1 MTSSSLQET
10 SQPVVVKPNNSGL
23 ARPKVATPEALKL
36 LGVEPVKTVWGWQ
49 QRTILNRLPAE
60 AEGYQVG
67 YDDDQA
73 YVFQDPAP
81 GGDIDDALVVTYD
94 VNDPRTLICGNGV
107 ITWQHGQAQAQRLT
121 IDTSTLNGGVGL
133 QTGEY
138 QFGYTLRLDYPSTP
152 SPVPGYT
159 LQRVE
164 NDSLGTAALAFD
176 VSNASEYHDD
186 YFAVSDTSA
195 AWWPGETTAAGA
207 YNPGSWY
214 ALDFREAVACE
225 RFKLIADPNQ
235 LPSAACAVYQSDD
248 AIIWY
253 KSDEVR
259 PNNGEWNLDVR
270 GSKSA
275 RYWRFFFYD
284 GSASIQDFRYTGEAY
299 FPDLRTVGPVT
310 IAEPYLDDL
319 YNEVEG
325 GFCVLAQITVINGI
339 ITQIGDLRRFIGRK
353 YEPVAS
359 WLTTFPDE
367 QLTCLFDDVEHY
379 ATKYLSPPT
388 ADFHFYT
395 ELDDSICH
403 GLGEFTLADEED
415 APRIYFP
422 KEVEIST
429 EFFVPIIDPTLE
441 VDIFE
446 PLVTDPDQSDIETQN
461 VIVGPGVVGL
471 SADGINFVEN
481 PDTPGGLSNK
491 GYTTTTIVDH
501 IYSVD
506 DGSY

>member
-1 MTSSSLQET
+1 MTSSSLQES
-10 SQPVVVKPNNSGL
+10 SQPVVVKPNNTGL
-23 ARPKVATPEALKL
+23 ARPKVASPEALKL

-214 ALDFREAVACE
+214 ALDFRAKVTCE
-225 RFKLIADPNQ
+225 HFTLVADPDET
-235 LPSAACAVYQSDD
+235 PSASCAVYQSDD

-253 KSDEVR
+253 KSQEVR
-259 PNNGEWNLDVR
+259 PTNGEWNLDVR
-270 GSKSA
+270 GSKAA

-325 GFCVLAQITVINGI
+325 
-339 ITQIGDLRRFIGRK
+339 
-353 YEPVAS
+353 
-359 WLTTFPDE
+359 
-367 QLTCLFDDVEHY
+367 EHY

-441 VDIFE
+441 VDIFD